1 MASPL
6 PTTVGAPAIAL
17 PALHASNEAHT
28 TGVSWAAVIAG
39 AFVSAAL
46 ALVLLSLGAGLGL
59 SSVSPWSNSGA
70 SASTIGSATIVWL
83 VAMQVVAS
91 GMGGYL
97 AGRLRTK
104 WVAIHT
110 DEVFFR
116 DTAHGFLAWAVAV
129 VLAAG
134 LLTSTASSLASGG
147 ARIGAATISSALS
160 GSATGTLSAVSQ
172 RGNYFVDLLFRSDH
186 VNPAVN
192 DPALRAEVARVVASV
207 LTHGELIESDKTYLA
222 QVVAA
227 HTGLTPIDAEQR
239 VTATIAQAKAAATEA
254 KAVARQAADSARQ
267 AAAKLS
273 LWTFVSLLAG
283 AFCASYAATVGGR
296 QRDHVKL

>member
-17 PALHASNEAHT
+17 PALHASNKAHT

-70 SASTIGSATIVWL
+70 SASSIGSATIVWL

-186 VNPAVN
+186 VNPVVN
-192 DPALRAEVARVVASV
+192 DSALRAEVARVVASV
-207 LTHGELIESDKTYLA
+207 LTHGELIESDKIYLA

>member
-17 PALHASNEAHT
+17 PALHASNEAHS

-70 SASTIGSATIVWL
+70 SASSIGSATIVWL

-91 GMGGYL
+91 GTGGYL

-134 LLTSTASSLASGG
+134 LLTSTASSLVSGG
-147 ARIGAATISSALS
+147 ARIGAATMSSALS
-160 GSATGTLSAVSQ
+160 GTAKGTLSAVSQ

-192 DPALRAEVARVVASV
+192 DSALRAEVARVVASV

-254 KAVARQAADSARQ
+254 KAVARQAADSARK

-273 LWTFVSLLAG
+273 LWTFISLLAG